1 MSLTP
6 VDIIH
11 TKFNT
16 AFSGYKKFEVDSFV
30 EEARKSLEQLIQ
42 EKSELQRECAQL
54 KDEVQRVKAIEAT
67 LSEVLTTAQAV
78 AEDLKANAHKQA
90 ENILAEAEIGR
101 VKIVTET
108 QQCVEK
114 SRAEIALLEHTKDMF
129 ESELRG
135 LITGYLEMLDRMK
148 SANQGKADVA

>member
-11 TKFNT
+11 TKFSSV
-16 AFSGYKKFEVDSFV
+16 FGGYKKSEVDSFV

-42 EKSELQRECAQL
+42 EKSELQRACIQL
-54 KDEVQRVKAIEAT
+54 QDEVQRVKAIEST
-67 LSEVLTTAQAV
+67 LAQVLTNAQAV
-78 AEDLKANAHKQA
+78 AEEVKANAHKQA
-90 ENILAEAEIGR
+90 ETILAEAEVGR
-101 VKIVTET
+101 VRMTIES
-108 QQCVEK
+108 QQHVEK
-114 SRAEIALLEHTKDMF
+114 SRSEIALLEHTRDRF

-148 SANQGKADVA
+148 PQEQSKVDVA